1 MGEINILGGCTHHG
15 NEFLKL
21 PGKICPVHKHFPV
34 HCQQLILYQ
43 AEQNNGITTICWYE
57 QVPWEHTEIHP
68 GGSYDANKAQK
79 KGGKA

>member
-1 MGEINILGGCTHHG
+1 MGEMNILGGCSHHA

-21 PGKICPVHKHFPV
+21 PGKIFPVHKHFPV

-57 QVPWEHTEIHP
+57 QGTLGTHRDSSWQEL
-68 GGSYDANKAQK
+68 
-79 KGGKA
+79 